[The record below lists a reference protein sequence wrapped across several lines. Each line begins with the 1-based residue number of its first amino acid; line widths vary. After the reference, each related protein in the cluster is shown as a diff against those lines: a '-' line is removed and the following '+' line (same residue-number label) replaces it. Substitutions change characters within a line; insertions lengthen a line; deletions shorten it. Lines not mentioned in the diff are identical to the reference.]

1 MTSRYLKAIKKL
13 LTAYKKK
20 YDAMGN
26 EKKITKNKEKKKWQS
41 LI

>member
-20 YDAMGN
+20 YDAIGN
-26 EKKITKNKEKKKWQS
+26 EKKPTKKRRRKKNGS
-41 LI
+41 R

>member
-13 LTAYKKK
+13 LIAYKKK

-26 EKKITKNKEKKKWQS
+26 EKKITKKRRRKKNGS
-41 LI
+41 R

>member
-26 EKKITKNKEKKKWQS
+26 EKKPTKKRKKKR
-41 LI
+41 